1 MLKEAAAV
9 PRELFLGKLIL
20 LGCEPPQYYRI
31 FGASLARVAYLWSRS
46 AWGDMQELL
55 SLDKSPPLEQD
66 SAAVGHL

>member
-20 LGCEPPQYYRI
+20 LGLEPRNI
-31 FGASLARVAYLWSRS
+31 IVSLEHHLPELPIYGLEVLG
-46 AWGDMQELL
+46 GDMQELL